1 MLWGG
6 LYFPHKDIILRT
18 GSLMSSLKSSIFFR
32 KPLDLN
38 MRISKKLWNKK
49 MNSITNKA
57 MYHSL
62 IIIIIITI
70 TSLVI
75 KSNIDVEN
83 FSLVD
88 KDIRNEYKKKI
99 KTEKRERMVIII
111 KK

>member
-1 MLWGG
+1 
-6 LYFPHKDIILRT
+6 
-18 GSLMSSLKSSIFFR
+18 
-32 KPLDLN
+32 
-38 MRISKKLWNKK
+38 
-49 MNSITNKA
+49 MNSNTNKV

-75 KSNIDVEN
+75 KSNIDMEN

-99 KTEKRERMVIII
+99 KTEKRERENGNNN
-111 KK
+111 KKVDTYPPRSGFSRHLSSVGRCPSSREYCSTQLWSGTFFKMK